1 MMKTKSR
8 GKNLMKHLPGY
19 VVLTIWVIFTVFLVF
34 WIFGASL
41 STTRDIFK
49 GNALKFESGL
59 HFENYVTAWKTQNV
73 SVFFGNSLLY
83 ASVASV
89 LILVISAPAA
99 YVLSRIRFKGNRL
112 IQTSFA
118 TSMGVPLVMII
129 LPLFAVATNMGL
141 LKSDIKIRFLL
152 IFLNTA
158 INIPYTVIF
167 LLSFFSTISTS
178 YEEAAIIDGCTREQ
192 AFWKIM
198 LPLAQ
203 SGIVTVTVFNFL
215 AVWNEYFMSL
225 IFASGQNVR
234 PVAVGLYSMINS
246 MRYTGDWAG
255 LFASVVLVFLP
266 TFILYVLLSN
276 RIIAG
281 ITAGGVKG

>member
-1 MMKTKSR
+1 MKTKSR
-8 GKNLMKHLPGY
+8 GKHAIRHLPGY
-19 VVLTIWVIFTVFLVF
+19 VILTIWVIFTVFLVF
-34 WIFGASL
+34 WIFAASL
-41 STTRDIFK
+41 STTREIFK
-49 GNALKFESGL
+49 GDALKIGSGL
-59 HFENYVTAWKTQNV
+59 HFENYATAWKTQNV
-73 SVFFGNSLLY
+73 SVFFTNSLLY
-83 ASVASV
+83 ASIASV
-89 LILVISAPAA
+89 LILVVSAPCA

-129 LPLFAVATNMGL
+129 LPLFAITTNLGL
-141 LKSDIKIRFLL
+141 LKTDLKIRGLL

-178 YEEAAIIDGCTREQ
+178 YEEAAIIDGCTREK

-215 AVWNEYFMSL
+215 SVWNEYFMSL

>member
-1 MMKTKSR
+1 MNSKSR
-8 GKNLMKHLPGY
+8 GKNLVKHFPGY
-19 VVLTIWVIFTVFLVF
+19 LILTIWVIFTVFLVF
-34 WIFGASL
+34 WIFAASL

-49 GNALKFESGL
+49 GDALNFKSGI

-83 ASVASV
+83 ASIASV

-129 LPLFAVATNMGL
+129 LPLFAVATNMGF
-141 LKSDIKIRFLL
+141 LKTDLKIRFLL

-266 TFILYVLLSN
+266 TFVLYVLLSN

>member
-19 VVLTIWVIFTVFLVF
+19 VILTIWVIFTVFLVF

-215 AVWNEYFMSL
+215 AAWNEYFMSL

>member
-1 MMKTKSR
+1 MNNRSR
-8 GKNLMKHLPGY
+8 GKNLARHFPGY
-19 VVLTIWVIFTVFLVF
+19 LVLTIWVIFTVFLVF
-34 WIFGASL
+34 WIFAASL

-49 GNALKFESGL
+49 GDALNFKSGI

-83 ASVASV
+83 ASIASV

-129 LPLFAVATNMGL
+129 LPLFAVATNMGF
-141 LKSDIKIRFLL
+141 LKTDLKIRFLL

-266 TFILYVLLSN
+266 TFVLYVLLSN

>member
-1 MMKTKSR
+1 MKTKSA
-8 GKNLMKHLPGY
+8 KNFARHFPGY
-19 VVLTIWVIFTVFLVF
+19 LVLTLWVIFTVFLVF

-41 STTRDIFK
+41 STTREIFK
-49 GNALKFESGL
+49 GAALKFESGIHL
-59 HFENYVTAWKTQNV
+59 ENYVTAWKTQNV

-83 ASVASV
+83 ASIASV

-129 LPLFAVATNMGL
+129 LPLFAVTTNLGL
-141 LKSDIKIRFLL
+141 LKTDLKIRFLL

-215 AVWNEYFMSL
+215 TVWNEYFMSL